1 VLDSDSEYEQIKFI
15 RAHFEQP
22 DDYDSEARTKAKW
35 DHDLAVFAIDDTWRQ
50 SFAGIVHHTTDNGV
64 LRPAWRS
71 LLDYAA
77 LEGDEQ
83 HHGPLTWCLKLDN
96 AVMDLD
102 FSRESLKQYVSVD
115 LVTHK
120 IILEWKQCLLD
131 FLRTETRIR
140 QLMQEVSVH
149 RRPM

>member
-1 VLDSDSEYEQIKFI
+1 VLDSDSEYEQVKFI

-22 DDYDSEARTKAKW
+22 DDYDSEARTNAKW

-50 SFAGIVHHTTDNGV
+50 SFAGIVHHTTEDGV

-71 LLDYAA
+71 LLNYAA
-77 LEGDEQ
+77 LEGDDQ
-83 HHGPLTWCLKLDN
+83 HHGPLTWCLKIDH

-102 FSRESLKQYVSVD
+102 FSRESLKQCVSID
-115 LVTHK
+115 LVSNK
-120 IILEWKQCLLD
+120 ILFEWKPYLLD
-131 FLRTETRIR
+131 FLRTETALWRLIE
-140 QLMQEVSVH
+140 EVSVH